1 MKRRAA
7 RDRPEREARS
17 RRRLSPS
24 APALRF
30 QFDNSKGIDP
40 AHIRA
45 LFRAA
50 GWTEDIAGYSSP
62 QIRKLLRH
70 SHTVLTAWHDTH
82 LVGLATAVSDGV
94 LCGMVQNLVVHPR
107 YRRQGLG
114 TRLLRRLARELARE
128 RISCLYVLGMR
139 GRKARAF
146 FDRAGFR
153 SLRWNV
159 YLRLNR

>member
-7 RDRPEREARS
+7 RVRPEREAS
-17 RRRLSPS
+17 SGRRLSPS
-24 APALRF
+24 ATSLRF
-30 QFDNSKGIDP
+30 QFDDSKGIAP
-40 AHIRA
+40 AQVRA
-45 LFRAA
+45 LFRTA
-50 GWTEDIAGYSSP
+50 GWTEDIADYSSS

-70 SHTVLTAWHDTH
+70 SHTVLTAWHDTR
-82 LVGLATAVSDGV
+82 LVGLASAVSDGV

-107 YRRQGLG
+107 YRRHGLG
-114 TRLLRRLARELARE
+114 TRLLRRLSRKLAGE
-128 RISCLYVLGMR
+128 RIPCLYVLGMR

-146 FDRAGFR
+146 FNRAGFR